1 MPAKIVLTI
10 TQGQLS
16 GTQYVYEEREVC
28 TIGRHRDCNVRLPSD
43 AAHAQVSRYHCL
55 LDINPPSIRVRDL
68 GSGNGT
74 YVNGQR
80 VGFQQESID
89 QQPERLERDLV
100 DGDLLQIG
108 YTAFEVRIE
117 DTSSAS
123 SMLSQSLETQAKRSK
138 FILPDNRQAADNL
151 LALAAGDHPSL
162 AGIRGY
168 TIIKILGAGKCGA
181 VYLAQNDRTEEMVAL
196 KVMLPQVA
204 VNDRAVKMF
213 IREMANTQVLHHP
226 NVVRTI
232 DYGEAEN
239 IFYFTMECCHE
250 GSVSDFIVNQGG
262 KIPLKI
268 AISITLQVL
277 AGLEYTHNAV
287 LPAVRLADGSI
298 GEGQGLVHRDLKP
311 ANIFLQ
317 RVGDKTLAKIG
328 DYGLAKAFELAGMS
342 GQTMTGQGGVM
353 GTPSFMSRQQ
363 LLNTKYVQP
372 AVDVWA
378 TAACLYNML
387 TGVPPRN
394 FGKRD
399 PLQVILR
406 DEAVPILE
414 RDPNIPKP
422 LAAVI
427 DRALWEDPRNH
438 HDIFYKRAIDF
449 RNALA
454 EALSQ

>member
-16 GTQYVYEEREVC
+16 GTQYVYEDREVC
-28 TIGRHRDCNVRLPSD
+28 TIGRHKDCNVRLPSD

-55 LDINPPSIRVRDL
+55 LDINPPFIRVRDL

-80 VGFQQESID
+80 VGSQQKSAHQGAD
-89 QQPERLERDLV
+89 GLERDLV

-108 YTAFEVRIE
+108 YTAFEVKIE
-117 DTSSAS
+117 DTGSAS
-123 SMLSQSLETQAKRSK
+123 SVLSRSQ
-138 FILPDNRQAADNL
+138 FVPSDHRQAANDL
-151 LALAAGDHPSL
+151 LSLAAGDHPSL

-168 TIIKILGAGKCGA
+168 TIVKLLGAGKCGA
-181 VYLAQNDRTEEMVAL
+181 VYLAKNDHTEEMVAL
-196 KVMLPQVA
+196 KVMLPQIA

-213 IREMANTQVLHHP
+213 IREMANTQSLHHP

-232 DYGEAEN
+232 DYGEAKN

-250 GSVSDFIVNQGG
+250 GNVADFIVSQGG

-287 LPAVRLADGSI
+287 LPAIRLADGSI

-317 RVGDKTLAKIG
+317 RNGDKTLAKIG

-353 GTPSFMSRQQ
+353 GTPSYMSRQQ

-387 TGVPPRN
+387 TGLPPRN

-399 PLQVILR
+399 PLQVILQ
-406 DEAVPILE
+406 DGAVPILE
-414 RDPNIPKP
+414 RDPSIPKP

-427 DRALWEDPRNH
+427 DRALQEDQNNH

-454 EALSQ
+454 AALTQ

>member
-16 GTQYVYEEREVC
+16 GTQYVYEDREVC
-28 TIGRHRDCNVRLPSD
+28 TIGRHKDCNVRLPSD

-80 VGFQQESID
+80 IGSQQKSANQVAD
-89 QQPERLERDLV
+89 GLERDLV

-108 YTAFEVRIE
+108 YTAFEVKIE
-117 DTSSAS
+117 DTGSAS
-123 SMLSQSLETQAKRSK
+123 SVLSRSQ
-138 FILPDNRQAADNL
+138 FVPPDNRQAANDL
-151 LALAAGDHPSL
+151 LSLAAGDHPSL

-168 TIIKILGAGKCGA
+168 TIVKLLGAGKCGA
-181 VYLAQNDRTEEMVAL
+181 VYLAQSDRTEEMVAL
-196 KVMLPQVA
+196 KVMLPQIA

-213 IREMANTQVLHHP
+213 IREMSNTQSLRHP

-232 DYGEAEN
+232 DYGEAKN

-250 GSVSDFIVNQGG
+250 GNVADFIVSQGG

-277 AGLEYTHNAV
+277 AGLEYTHNTV
-287 LPAVRLADGSI
+287 LPAIRLADGSI

-317 RVGDKTLAKIG
+317 RSGDKTLAKIG

-353 GTPSFMSRQQ
+353 GTPSYMSRQQ

-387 TGVPPRN
+387 TGVPPRK

-399 PLQVILR
+399 PLQVILQ
-406 DEAVPILE
+406 DGAVPILE
-414 RDPNIPKP
+414 RDPSIPKP
-422 LAAVI
+422 LAEVI
-427 DRALWEDPRNH
+427 DRALREDHDNH

>member
-10 TQGQLS
+10 TQGELS
-16 GTQYVYEEREVC
+16 GTQYVYEDREVC
-28 TIGRHRDCNVRLPSD
+28 TIGRHKDCNVRLPSD

-55 LDINPPSIRVRDL
+55 LDINPPAIRVRDL

-80 VGFQQESID
+80 VGSQQKSTNQGAD
-89 QQPERLERDLV
+89 GLERDLV
-100 DGDLLQIG
+100 DGDLLQVG
-108 YTAFEVRIE
+108 YTAFQVKIE
-117 DTSSAS
+117 DTGSAS
-123 SMLSQSLETQAKRSK
+123 SVLSRAK
-138 FILPDNRQAADNL
+138 FVPPDNRQAANDL
-151 LALAAGDHPSL
+151 LSLAAGDHPSL

-168 TIIKILGAGKCGA
+168 TIVKLLGAGKCGA
-181 VYLAQNDRTEEMVAL
+181 VYLAQNDSNEEMVAL
-196 KVMLPQVA
+196 KVMLPQIA

-213 IREMANTQVLHHP
+213 IREMANTQSLRHP

-232 DYGEAEN
+232 DYGEAKN

-250 GSVSDFIVNQGG
+250 GSVADFIVSQGG

-287 LPAVRLADGSI
+287 LPAIRLADGSI

-317 RVGDKTLAKIG
+317 RNGDKTLAKIG

-353 GTPSFMSRQQ
+353 GTPSYMSRQQ

-399 PLQVILR
+399 PLQVILQ
-406 DEAVPILE
+406 DGAVPILE
-414 RDPNIPKP
+414 RDPSIPKP
-422 LAAVI
+422 LAEVI
-427 DRALWEDPRNH
+427 DRALKEDQNNH
-438 HDIFYKRAIDF
+438 HDIFYKRAINF

>member
-1 MPAKIVLTI
+1 MPAKVVLTI

-16 GTQYVYEEREVC
+16 GTKYTYEDREVC
-28 TIGRHRDCNVRLPSD
+28 TIGRHKDCNVRLPSD
-43 AAHAQVSRYHCL
+43 ADHAQVSRYHCL
-55 LDINPPSIRVRDL
+55 LDINPPFIRVRDL

-74 YVNGQR
+74 YVNGKR
-80 VGFQQESID
+80 VGAQTK
-89 QQPERLERDLV
+89 PEEKSPDTLERDLV

-108 YTAFEVRIE
+108 YTAFQVNIE
-117 DTSSAS
+117 DTENADN
-123 SMLSQSLETQAKRSK
+123 LLARSQFTA
-138 FILPDNRQAADNL
+138 PDNRQAADNL

-168 TIIKILGAGKCGA
+168 TIVKLLGSGKCGA
-181 VYLAQNDRTEEMVAL
+181 VYLAQNDATEEMVAL
-196 KVMLPQVA
+196 KVMLPQMA

-213 IREMANTQVLHHP
+213 IREMSNTQALRHP
-226 NVVRTI
+226 NVVRTFE
-232 DYGEAEN
+232 YGEAEN
-239 IFYFTMECCHE
+239 IFYFTMECCLE
-250 GSVSDFIVNQGG
+250 GNVSDFIQRQGG
-262 KIPLKI
+262 KVPLKI

-287 LPAVRLADGSI
+287 FPAVRLADGSI

-311 ANIFLQ
+311 ANIFLS
-317 RVGDKTLAKIG
+317 RTGDKTLAKIG

-342 GQTMTGQGGVM
+342 GQTLTGQKGVM

-378 TAACLYNML
+378 AAACLYNML
-387 TGVPPRN
+387 TGTPPRN

-399 PLQVILR
+399 PLQVILL
-406 DEAVPILE
+406 DGAVPILE
-414 RDPNIPKP
+414 REPNLPP
-422 LAAVI
+422 ALAKVI
-427 DRALWEDPRNH
+427 DQALFEDPKNH

-449 RNALA
+449 RNALG
-454 EALSQ
+454 EALGK

>member
-16 GTQYVYEEREVC
+16 GTQYVYEDREVC
-28 TIGRHRDCNVRLPSD
+28 TIGRHRDCNIRLPSD

-80 VGFQQESID
+80 VGSQQKLAPGVEG
-89 QQPERLERDLV
+89 LERDLL
-100 DGDLLQIG
+100 DGDLLQVG
-108 YTAFEVRIE
+108 YTAFAVKIE
-117 DTSSAS
+117 DTDTAS
-123 SMLSQSLETQAKRSK
+123 SLLSRSK
-138 FILPDNRQAADNL
+138 FVPADNRQAANDL
-151 LALAAGDHPSL
+151 LSLAAGDHPSL

-168 TIIKILGAGKCGA
+168 TIVKLLGAGKCGA
-181 VYLAQNDRTEEMVAL
+181 VYLAQNDRNEEMVAL
-196 KVMLPQVA
+196 KVMLPQIA

-213 IREMANTQVLHHP
+213 IREMANTQSLRHP

-232 DYGEAEN
+232 DYGEAKN
-239 IFYFTMECCHE
+239 IFYFTMECCYE
-250 GSVSDFIVNQGG
+250 GSVSDFIVSRGG

-287 LPAVRLADGSI
+287 LPAIRLADGSI

-317 RVGDKTLAKIG
+317 RTGDKTLAKIG

-387 TGVPPRN
+387 TGLPPRN
-394 FGKRD
+394 FGRRD
-399 PLQVILR
+399 PLQVILQ
-406 DEAVPILE
+406 DQAVPILE

-427 DRALWEDPRNH
+427 DRALWEDPDNH

>member
-16 GTQYVYEEREVC
+16 GTQYVYEDREVC
-28 TIGRHRDCNVRLPSD
+28 TIGRHKDCNVRLPSD

-55 LDINPPSIRVRDL
+55 LDINPPAIRVRDL

-80 VGFQQESID
+80 VGSQQKSANQGAD
-89 QQPERLERDLV
+89 GLERDLV

-108 YTAFEVRIE
+108 YTAFEVKIE
-117 DTSSAS
+117 DTGSAS
-123 SMLSQSLETQAKRSK
+123 SVLSRSK
-138 FILPDNRQAADNL
+138 FVPPDNRQAANDL
-151 LALAAGDHPSL
+151 LSLAAGDHPSL

-168 TIIKILGAGKCGA
+168 TIVKLLGAGKCGA

-196 KVMLPQVA
+196 KVMLPQIA

-213 IREMANTQVLHHP
+213 IREMANTQSLRHP

-232 DYGEAEN
+232 DYGEAKN

-250 GSVSDFIVNQGG
+250 GSVADFIVSQGG

-287 LPAVRLADGSI
+287 LPAIRLADGSI

-317 RVGDKTLAKIG
+317 RSGDKTLAKIG

-353 GTPSFMSRQQ
+353 GTPSYMSRQQ

-387 TGVPPRN
+387 TGVPPRK

-399 PLQVILR
+399 PLQVILQ
-406 DEAVPILE
+406 DGAVPILE
-414 RDPNIPKP
+414 RDPSIPKP
-422 LAAVI
+422 LAEVI
-427 DRALWEDPRNH
+427 DRALWEDPNNH

>member
-1 MPAKIVLTI
+1 MPAKVVLTI

-16 GTQYVYEEREVC
+16 GTKYTYEDREVC
-28 TIGRHRDCNVRLPSD
+28 TIGRHKDCNVRLPSD
-43 AAHAQVSRYHCL
+43 ADHAQVSRYHCL
-55 LDINPPSIRVRDL
+55 LDINPPFIRVRDL

-74 YVNGQR
+74 YVNGKR
-80 VGFQQESID
+80 VGAKAEEKSPES
-89 QQPERLERDLV
+89 LERDLV

-108 YTAFEVRIE
+108 YTAFQVNIE
-117 DTSSAS
+117 DTENADN
-123 SMLSQSLETQAKRSK
+123 LLARSQFTP
-138 FILPDNRQAADNL
+138 PDNRQAADNL

-168 TIIKILGAGKCGA
+168 TIVKLLGSGKCGA

-196 KVMLPQVA
+196 KVMLPQMA

-213 IREMANTQVLHHP
+213 IREMSNTQALRHP
-226 NVVRTI
+226 NVVRTFE
-232 DYGEAEN
+232 YGEAEN
-239 IFYFTMECCHE
+239 IFYFTMESCLE
-250 GSVSDFIVNQGG
+250 GNVSDFIQRQGG
-262 KIPLKI
+262 KVPLNI

-311 ANIFLQ
+311 ANIFLS
-317 RVGDKTLAKIG
+317 RTGDKTLAKIG

-342 GQTMTGQGGVM
+342 GQTLTGQKGVM

-378 TAACLYNML
+378 AAACLYNML

-399 PLQVILR
+399 PLQVILLDR
-406 DEAVPILE
+406 AVPILE
-414 RDPNIPKP
+414 REPNLPP
-422 LAAVI
+422 ALAKVI
-427 DRALWEDPRNH
+427 DQALFEDPSNH

-449 RNALA
+449 RNALG
-454 EALSQ
+454 EALGK

>member
-1 MPAKIVLTI
+1 MSAKIVLTI
-10 TQGQLS
+10 TQGELS
-16 GTQYVYEEREVC
+16 GTQYVYEDREVC

-80 VGFQQESID
+80 VGSQQKSPGAD
-89 QQPERLERDLV
+89 GLERDLV
-100 DGDLLQIG
+100 DGDLLQVG
-108 YTAFEVRIE
+108 YTAFAIKVE
-117 DTSSAS
+117 DTGTAS
-123 SMLSQSLETQAKRSK
+123 SILSRSK
-138 FILPDNRQAADNL
+138 FVPSDNRQSADDL
-151 LALAAGDHPSL
+151 LSLAAGDHPSL
-162 AGIRGY
+162 VGIRGY
-168 TIIKILGAGKCGA
+168 TIVKLLGAGKCGA
-181 VYLAQNDRTEEMVAL
+181 VYLAQNDHTEEMVAL
-196 KVMLPQVA
+196 KVMLPQIA

-213 IREMANTQVLHHP
+213 IREMANTQSLRHP

-232 DYGEAEN
+232 DYGEANN

-250 GSVSDFIVNQGG
+250 GSVADFIVSQGG
-262 KIPLKI
+262 KVPLKI

-287 LPAVRLADGSI
+287 LPAIRLADGSI

-317 RVGDKTLAKIG
+317 RSGDKTLAKIG

-353 GTPSFMSRQQ
+353 GTPSYMSRQQ

-378 TAACLYNML
+378 AAACLYNML

-399 PLQVILR
+399 PLQVILQ
-406 DEAVPILE
+406 DGAVPILK
-414 RDPNIPKP
+414 RDPSIPKP

-427 DRALWEDPRNH
+427 DQALWEDQNNH

-454 EALSQ
+454 AALS

>member
-1 MPAKIVLTI
+1 MPAKVVLTI

-16 GTQYVYEEREVC
+16 GTKYTYEDREVC
-28 TIGRHRDCNVRLPSD
+28 TIGRHKDCNVRLPSD
-43 AAHAQVSRYHCL
+43 AEHAQVSRYHCL
-55 LDINPPSIRVRDL
+55 LDINPPFIRVRDL

-80 VGFQQESID
+80 VGAQAQEKT
-89 QQPERLERDLV
+89 PETLERDLV

-108 YTAFEVRIE
+108 YTAFQVNIE
-117 DTSSAS
+117 DTENADN
-123 SMLSQSLETQAKRSK
+123 LLARSQFTP
-138 FILPDNRQAADNL
+138 PDNRQAADNL

-168 TIIKILGAGKCGA
+168 TIVKLLGSGKCGA
-181 VYLAQNDRTEEMVAL
+181 VYLAQNDANEEMVAL
-196 KVMLPQVA
+196 KVMLPQMA

-213 IREMANTQVLHHP
+213 IREMSNTQALRHP
-226 NVVRTI
+226 NVVRTFE
-232 DYGEAEN
+232 YGEAEN
-239 IFYFTMECCHE
+239 IFYFTMECCLE
-250 GSVSDFIVNQGG
+250 GNVSDFIQRQGG
-262 KIPLKI
+262 KVPLNI

-311 ANIFLQ
+311 ANIFLS
-317 RVGDKTLAKIG
+317 RTGDKTLAKIG

-342 GQTMTGQGGVM
+342 GQTLTGQKGVM

-378 TAACLYNML
+378 AAACLYNML

-399 PLQVILR
+399 PLQVILL
-406 DEAVPILE
+406 DGAVPILE
-414 RDPNIPKP
+414 REPNLSPT
-422 LAAVI
+422 LAKVI
-427 DRALWEDPRNH
+427 DQALFEDPSNH

-449 RNALA
+449 RNALG
-454 EALSQ
+454 EALGK

>member
-16 GTQYVYEEREVC
+16 GTQYVYEDREVC
-28 TIGRHRDCNVRLPSD
+28 TIGRHKDCNVRLPSD

-55 LDINPPSIRVRDL
+55 LDINPPFIRVRDL

-80 VGFQQESID
+80 VGSQQQAPQGAEG
-89 QQPERLERDLV
+89 LERDLV

-108 YTAFEVRIE
+108 YTAFEIKIE
-117 DTSSAS
+117 DTGSVSNV
-123 SMLSQSLETQAKRSK
+123 LSRSK
-138 FILPDNRQAADNL
+138 FVPPDNRQAANDL
-151 LALAAGDHPSL
+151 LSLAAGDHPSL

-168 TIIKILGAGKCGA
+168 TIVKLLGAGKCGA

-196 KVMLPQVA
+196 KVMLPQIA

-213 IREMANTQVLHHP
+213 IREMANTQSLRHP

-232 DYGEAEN
+232 DYGEAKN

-250 GSVSDFIVNQGG
+250 GSVADFIVSQGG

-287 LPAVRLADGSI
+287 LPAIRLADGSI

-317 RVGDKTLAKIG
+317 RNGDKTLAKIG

-353 GTPSFMSRQQ
+353 GTPSYMSRQQ

-372 AVDVWA
+372 SVDVWA

-387 TGVPPRN
+387 TGLPPRK

-399 PLQVILR
+399 PLQVILQ

-414 RDPNIPKP
+414 RDPSIPKP
-422 LAAVI
+422 LAKVI
-427 DRALWEDPRNH
+427 DQALWEDPNNH

>member
-1 MPAKIVLTI
+1 MPTKVILTI
-10 TQGQLS
+10 TKGQLS
-16 GTQYVYEEREVC
+16 GTQYVYEDREVC
-28 TIGRHRDCNVRLPSD
+28 TIGRHKDCNVRLPSD
-43 AAHAQVSRYHCL
+43 ADHAQVSRYHCL
-55 LDINPPSIRVRDL
+55 LDINPPFIRVRDL

-80 VGFQQESID
+80 VGD
-89 QQPERLERDLV
+89 QSKSVEKGTDNLERDLV

-108 YTAFEVRIE
+108 YTAFEVKIE
-117 DTSSAS
+117 DTADAAS
-123 SMLSQSLETQAKRSK
+123 LLTRSK
-138 FILPDNRQAADNL
+138 FAAPENRQAADDL

-168 TIIKILGAGKCGA
+168 TIVKLLGSGKCGA
-181 VYLAQNDRTEEMVAL
+181 VYLAQCDLTQEMVAL
-196 KVMLPQVA
+196 KVMLPQIA

-213 IREMANTQVLHHP
+213 IREMSNTQVLRHP
-226 NVVRTI
+226 NVVQTFN
-232 DYGEAEN
+232 YGEAEN
-239 IFYFTMECCHE
+239 IFYFTMECCLE
-250 GSVSDFIVNQGG
+250 GNVSDFIERQGG

-311 ANIFLQ
+311 ANIFLS
-317 RVGDKTLAKIG
+317 RTGDKTLAKIG

-342 GQTMTGQGGVM
+342 GQTLTGQKGVM

-378 TAACLYNML
+378 AAACLYNML
-387 TGVPPRN
+387 TGSPPRN
-394 FGKRD
+394 FGKSD
-399 PLQVILR
+399 PLQVILQ
-406 DEAVPILE
+406 DGAVPILE
-414 RDPNIPKP
+414 RDPMIPKP

-427 DRALWEDPRNH
+427 DKALWEDPNNH
-438 HDIFYKRAIDF
+438 HDIFYKRAIDL
-449 RNALA
+449 RNALG
-454 EALSQ
+454 EALTQ

>member
-16 GTQYVYEEREVC
+16 GTQYVYEDREVC
-28 TIGRHRDCNVRLPSD
+28 TIGRHKDCNVRLPSD

-55 LDINPPSIRVRDL
+55 LDINPPFIRVRDL

-80 VGFQQESID
+80 VGSQQKA
-89 QQPERLERDLV
+89 PEGADGLERDLV

-108 YTAFEVRIE
+108 YTAFEVKIE
-117 DTSSAS
+117 DTGSAS
-123 SMLSQSLETQAKRSK
+123 SVLSRSQ
-138 FILPDNRQAADNL
+138 FVPPDNRQAANDL
-151 LALAAGDHPSL
+151 LSLAAGDHPSL

-168 TIIKILGAGKCGA
+168 TIVKLLGAGKCGA

-196 KVMLPQVA
+196 KVMLPQIA

-213 IREMANTQVLHHP
+213 IREMSNTQSLRHP

-232 DYGEAEN
+232 DYGEAKN

-250 GSVSDFIVNQGG
+250 GSVADFIVSQGG

-287 LPAVRLADGSI
+287 LPAIRLADGSI

-317 RVGDKTLAKIG
+317 RSGDKTLAKIG

-353 GTPSFMSRQQ
+353 GTPSYMSRQQ

-387 TGVPPRN
+387 TGLPPRK

-399 PLQVILR
+399 PLQVILQ

-414 RDPNIPKP
+414 RDPSIPKP
-422 LAAVI
+422 LAEVI
-427 DRALWEDPRNH
+427 DRALWEDPNNH

>member
-16 GTQYVYEEREVC
+16 GTQYVYEDREVC
-28 TIGRHRDCNVRLPSD
+28 TIGRHKDCNVRLPSD
-43 AAHAQVSRYHCL
+43 ADHAQVSRYHCL
-55 LDINPPSIRVRDL
+55 LDINPPFIRVRDL

-80 VGFQQESID
+80 VGSQQKAANSGNEG
-89 QQPERLERDLV
+89 PERELV

-108 YTAFEVRIE
+108 FTAFAVKIE
-117 DTSSAS
+117 DTGSAS
-123 SMLSQSLETQAKRSK
+123 SVLSRSE
-138 FILPDNRQAADNL
+138 FVPPSNRQAANDL
-151 LALAAGDHPSL
+151 LSLAAGDHPSL
-162 AGIRGY
+162 TGIRGY
-168 TIIKILGAGKCGA
+168 TIVKLLGAGKCGA
-181 VYLAQNDRTEEMVAL
+181 VYLAQNDHTAEMVAL
-196 KVMLPQVA
+196 KVMLPQIA

-213 IREMANTQVLHHP
+213 IREMANTQSLHHP

-232 DYGEAEN
+232 DYGEAKN

-250 GSVSDFIVNQGG
+250 GSVADFIVNQGG

-317 RVGDKTLAKIG
+317 RSGDKTLAKIG

-353 GTPSFMSRQQ
+353 GTPSYMSRQQ

-399 PLQVILR
+399 TLQVILQ
-406 DEAVPILE
+406 DGAVPILK
-414 RDPNIPKP
+414 RDPSIPKP

-427 DRALWEDPRNH
+427 DQALQEDQNNH

-454 EALSQ
+454 AALSQ

>member
-43 AAHAQVSRYHCL
+43 AEHAQVSRYHCL
-55 LDINPPSIRVRDL
+55 LDINPPAIRVRDL

-80 VGFQQESID
+80 VGSHQKSVPGMEG
-89 QQPERLERDLV
+89 LERDLV

-108 YTAFEVRIE
+108 YTAFKVQIE
-117 DTSSAS
+117 DTGSVSSL
-123 SMLSQSLETQAKRSK
+123 LSRSPETLTKQSK
-138 FILPDNRQAADNL
+138 FVPPNNRQAANNL
-151 LALAAGDHPSL
+151 LSLAAGDHPSL

-168 TIIKILGAGKCGA
+168 TIVKLLGSGKCGA

-213 IREMANTQVLHHP
+213 IREMANTQSLHHP

-250 GSVSDFIVNQGG
+250 GSIADFILSQGG
-262 KIPLKI
+262 KVPLKI

-287 LPAVRLADGSI
+287 LPAIRLADGSI

-317 RVGDKTLAKIG
+317 RNGNKTIAKIG

-353 GTPSFMSRQQ
+353 GTPSYMSRQQ

-378 TAACLYNML
+378 TAACLYNMV
-387 TGVPPRN
+387 TGLPPRN
-394 FGKRD
+394 FGRRD
-399 PLQVILR
+399 PLQVILQ
-406 DEAVPILE
+406 DEAIPILE
-414 RDPNIPKP
+414 RDPSIPKP

-427 DRALWEDPRNH
+427 DRALWEDPNNH

>member
-16 GTQYVYEEREVC
+16 GTQYVYEDREVC
-28 TIGRHRDCNVRLPSD
+28 TIGRHKDCNVRLPSD

-55 LDINPPSIRVRDL
+55 LDINPPFIRVRDL

-80 VGFQQESID
+80 VGSQQKA
-89 QQPERLERDLV
+89 PEGADGLERDLV

-108 YTAFEVRIE
+108 YTAFEVKIE
-117 DTSSAS
+117 DTGSAS
-123 SMLSQSLETQAKRSK
+123 SVLSRSQ
-138 FILPDNRQAADNL
+138 FVPPDNRQAANDL
-151 LALAAGDHPSL
+151 LSLAAGDHPSL

-168 TIIKILGAGKCGA
+168 TIVKLLGAGKCGA

-196 KVMLPQVA
+196 KVMLPQIA

-213 IREMANTQVLHHP
+213 IREMSNTQSLRHP

-232 DYGEAEN
+232 DYGEAKN

-250 GSVSDFIVNQGG
+250 GSVADFIVSQGG

-287 LPAVRLADGSI
+287 LPAIRLADGSI

-317 RVGDKTLAKIG
+317 RSGDKTLAKIG

-353 GTPSFMSRQQ
+353 GTPSYMSRQQ

-387 TGVPPRN
+387 TGLPPRK

-399 PLQVILR
+399 PLQVILQ

-414 RDPNIPKP
+414 RDPSIPKP
-422 LAAVI
+422 LAEVI
-427 DRALWEDPRNH
+427 DRALWEDPSNH

>member
-28 TIGRHRDCNVRLPSD
+28 TIGRHKDCNVRLPSD

-55 LDINPPSIRVRDL
+55 LDINPPAIRVRDL

-80 VGFQQESID
+80 IGSQQKSANQD
-89 QQPERLERDLV
+89 ADRLERDLV

-108 YTAFEVRIE
+108 YTAFEVKIE
-117 DTSSAS
+117 DTGTAS
-123 SMLSQSLETQAKRSK
+123 SVLSRAKFK
-138 FILPDNRQAADNL
+138 PADNRQAADNL
-151 LALAAGDHPSL
+151 LSLAAGDHPSL

-168 TIIKILGAGKCGA
+168 TIVKLLGAGKCGA

-196 KVMLPQVA
+196 KVMLPQIA

-213 IREMANTQVLHHP
+213 IREMANTQALRHP

-232 DYGEAEN
+232 DYGEAKN

-250 GSVSDFIVNQGG
+250 GSVADFIMSQGG

-277 AGLEYTHNAV
+277 AGLEYTHSAV
-287 LPAVRLADGSI
+287 LPAIRLADGSI

-317 RVGDKTLAKIG
+317 RNGDKTLAKIG

-353 GTPSFMSRQQ
+353 GTPSYMSRQQ

-399 PLQVILR
+399 PLQVILQ
-406 DEAVPILE
+406 DGAVPILE
-414 RDPNIPKP
+414 RDSSIPRP

-427 DRALWEDPRNH
+427 DRALQEDQNNH

-454 EALSQ
+454 KALSQ

>member
-10 TQGQLS
+10 TQGELS
-16 GTQYVYEEREVC
+16 GTQYVYEDREVC
-28 TIGRHRDCNVRLPSD
+28 TIGRHKDCNVRLPSD

-55 LDINPPSIRVRDL
+55 LDINPPAIRVRDL

-80 VGFQQESID
+80 VGSQQKSTNQGAD
-89 QQPERLERDLV
+89 GLERDLV
-100 DGDLLQIG
+100 DGDLIQVG
-108 YTAFEVRIE
+108 YTAFEVKIE
-117 DTSSAS
+117 DTGSAS
-123 SMLSQSLETQAKRSK
+123 SVLSRSK
-138 FILPDNRQAADNL
+138 FVPPDNRQAANDL
-151 LALAAGDHPSL
+151 LSLAAGDHPSL

-168 TIIKILGAGKCGA
+168 TIVKLLGAGKCGA
-181 VYLAQNDRTEEMVAL
+181 VYLAQNDSTEEMVAL
-196 KVMLPQVA
+196 KVMLPQIA

-213 IREMANTQVLHHP
+213 IREMANTQSLRHP

-232 DYGEAEN
+232 DYGEAKN

-250 GSVSDFIVNQGG
+250 GSVADFIVSQGG

-287 LPAVRLADGSI
+287 LPAIRLADGSI

-317 RVGDKTLAKIG
+317 RNGDKTLAKIG

-353 GTPSFMSRQQ
+353 GTPSYMSRQQ

-399 PLQVILR
+399 PLQVILQ
-406 DEAVPILE
+406 DGAVPILE
-414 RDPNIPKP
+414 RNPSIPKP
-422 LAAVI
+422 LAEVI
-427 DRALWEDPRNH
+427 DRALREDQNNH

>member
-16 GTQYVYEEREVC
+16 GTQYVYEDREVC
-28 TIGRHRDCNVRLPSD
+28 TIGRHKDCNVRLPSD

-55 LDINPPSIRVRDL
+55 LDINPPFIRVRDL

-80 VGFQQESID
+80 VGSQQQAPQGAEG
-89 QQPERLERDLV
+89 LERDLV

-108 YTAFEVRIE
+108 YTAFEIKIE
-117 DTSSAS
+117 DTGSVSNV
-123 SMLSQSLETQAKRSK
+123 LSRSK
-138 FILPDNRQAADNL
+138 FVPPDNRQAANDL
-151 LALAAGDHPSL
+151 LSLAAGDHPSL

-168 TIIKILGAGKCGA
+168 TIVKLLGAGKCGA

-196 KVMLPQVA
+196 KVMLPQIA

-213 IREMANTQVLHHP
+213 IREMANTQSLRHP

-232 DYGEAEN
+232 DYGEAKN

-250 GSVSDFIVNQGG
+250 GSVADFIVSQGG

-287 LPAVRLADGSI
+287 LPAIRLADGSI

-317 RVGDKTLAKIG
+317 RNGDKTLAKIG

-353 GTPSFMSRQQ
+353 GTPSYMSRQQ

-372 AVDVWA
+372 SVDVWA

-387 TGVPPRN
+387 TGLPPRQ

-399 PLQVILR
+399 PLQVILQ

-414 RDPNIPKP
+414 RDPSIPKP
-422 LAAVI
+422 LAEVI
-427 DRALWEDPRNH
+427 DQALWEDPNNH

-454 EALSQ
+454 KALSQ

>member
-16 GTQYVYEEREVC
+16 GTQYVYEDREVC
-28 TIGRHRDCNVRLPSD
+28 TIGRHKDCNVRLPSD

-55 LDINPPSIRVRDL
+55 LDINPPFIRVRDL

-80 VGFQQESID
+80 VGSQQQAPQGAEG
-89 QQPERLERDLV
+89 LERDLV

-108 YTAFEVRIE
+108 YTAFEIKIE
-117 DTSSAS
+117 DTGSVSNV
-123 SMLSQSLETQAKRSK
+123 LSRSK
-138 FILPDNRQAADNL
+138 FVPPDNRQAANDL
-151 LALAAGDHPSL
+151 LSLAAGDHPSL

-168 TIIKILGAGKCGA
+168 TIVKLLGAGKCGA

-196 KVMLPQVA
+196 KVMLPQIA

-213 IREMANTQVLHHP
+213 IREMANTQSLRHP

-232 DYGEAEN
+232 DYGEAKN

-250 GSVSDFIVNQGG
+250 GSVADFIVSQGG

-287 LPAVRLADGSI
+287 LPAIRLADGSI

-317 RVGDKTLAKIG
+317 RNGDKTLAKIG

-353 GTPSFMSRQQ
+353 GTPSYMSRQQ

-372 AVDVWA
+372 SVDVWA

-387 TGVPPRN
+387 TGLPPRQ

-399 PLQVILR
+399 PLQVILQ

-414 RDPNIPKP
+414 RDPSIPKP
-422 LAAVI
+422 LAKVI
-427 DRALWEDPRNH
+427 DQALWEDPNNH

>member
-1 MPAKIVLTI
+1 MPAKVVLTI

-16 GTQYVYEEREVC
+16 GTKYTYEDREVC
-28 TIGRHRDCNVRLPSD
+28 TIGRHKDCNVRLPSD
-43 AAHAQVSRYHCL
+43 ADHAQVSRYHCL
-55 LDINPPSIRVRDL
+55 LDINPPFIRVRDL

-74 YVNGQR
+74 YVNGKR
-80 VGFQQESID
+80 VGAQTK
-89 QQPERLERDLV
+89 PEEKSPDTLERDLV

-108 YTAFEVRIE
+108 YTAFQVNIE
-117 DTSSAS
+117 DTENADN
-123 SMLSQSLETQAKRSK
+123 LLARSQFTA
-138 FILPDNRQAADNL
+138 PDNRQAADNL

-168 TIIKILGAGKCGA
+168 TIVKLLGSGKCGA
-181 VYLAQNDRTEEMVAL
+181 VYLAQNDATEEMVAL
-196 KVMLPQVA
+196 KVMLPQMA

-213 IREMANTQVLHHP
+213 IREMSNTQALRHP
-226 NVVRTI
+226 NVVRTFE
-232 DYGEAEN
+232 YGEAEN
-239 IFYFTMECCHE
+239 IFYFTMECCLE
-250 GSVSDFIVNQGG
+250 GNVSDFIQRQGG
-262 KIPLKI
+262 KVPLKI

-287 LPAVRLADGSI
+287 FPAVRLADGSI

-311 ANIFLQ
+311 ANIFLS
-317 RVGDKTLAKIG
+317 RTGDKTLAKIG

-342 GQTMTGQGGVM
+342 GQTLTGQKGVM

-378 TAACLYNML
+378 AAACLYNML
-387 TGVPPRN
+387 TGTPPRN

-399 PLQVILR
+399 PLQVILL
-406 DEAVPILE
+406 DGAVPILE
-414 RDPNIPKP
+414 REPNLPP
-422 LAAVI
+422 ALAKVI
-427 DRALWEDPRNH
+427 DRALFEDPKNH

-449 RNALA
+449 RNALG
-454 EALSQ
+454 EALGK

>member
-1 MPAKIVLTI
+1 MPAKVVLTI
-10 TQGQLS
+10 TKGQLS
-16 GTQYVYEEREVC
+16 GTQYIYEEREVC

-43 AAHAQVSRYHCL
+43 ADHAQVSRYHCL
-55 LDINPPSIRVRDL
+55 LDINPPLIRVRDL

-80 VGFQQESID
+80 VGAQNKTEDNKSAD
-89 QQPERLERDLV
+89 SLERDLV

-108 YTAFEVRIE
+108 YTAFEVKIE
-117 DTSSAS
+117 DTSTPAN
-123 SMLSQSLETQAKRSK
+123 MLSQSQFAPPE
-138 FILPDNRQAADNL
+138 NRQAADDL

-168 TIIKILGAGKCGA
+168 TIVKLLGSGKCGA
-181 VYLAQNDRTEEMVAL
+181 VYLAQNDLNEEMVAL

-213 IREMANTQVLHHP
+213 IREMSNTQALRHP

-232 DYGEAEN
+232 DYGEAKN

-250 GSVSDFIVNQGG
+250 GNVEDFIQRQGG
-262 KIPLKI
+262 KIPLNI

-311 ANIFLQ
+311 ANIFLN
-317 RVGDKTLAKIG
+317 RSGDKTLAKIG

-342 GQTMTGQGGVM
+342 GQTLTGQKGVM

-378 TAACLYNML
+378 AAACLYMML
-387 TGVPPRN
+387 TGSPPRE

-399 PLQVILR
+399 PLQVILQ
-406 DEAVPILE
+406 DGAVPILE
-414 RDPNIPKP
+414 REPNIPP
-422 LAAVI
+422 ALAAVI
-427 DRALWEDPRNH
+427 DQALQEDQSNH

-449 RNALA
+449 RNALG
-454 EALSQ
+454 EALGK

>member
-16 GTQYVYEEREVC
+16 GTQYVYEDREVC

-80 VGFQQESID
+80 IGSQQKSAD
-89 QQPERLERDLV
+89 QGADGLERDLV

-108 YTAFEVRIE
+108 YTAFEVKIE
-117 DTSSAS
+117 DTGSAS
-123 SMLSQSLETQAKRSK
+123 NVLSRSQ
-138 FILPDNRQAADNL
+138 FVPPDNRQAANDL
-151 LALAAGDHPSL
+151 LSLAAGDHPSL

-168 TIIKILGAGKCGA
+168 TIVKLLGAGKCGA
-181 VYLAQNDRTEEMVAL
+181 VYLAQNDHTEEMVAL
-196 KVMLPQVA
+196 KVMLPQIA

-213 IREMANTQVLHHP
+213 IREMANTQSLRHP

-232 DYGEAEN
+232 DYGEAKN

-250 GSVSDFIVNQGG
+250 GSVADFIVSQGG

-287 LPAVRLADGSI
+287 LPAIRLADGSI

-317 RVGDKTLAKIG
+317 RNGDKTLAKIG

-353 GTPSFMSRQQ
+353 GTPSYMSRQQ

-387 TGVPPRN
+387 TGLPPRN
-394 FGKRD
+394 FGRRD
-399 PLQVILR
+399 PLQVILQ
-406 DEAVPILE
+406 DGAVPILE
-414 RDPNIPKP
+414 RDPSIPKP

-427 DRALWEDPRNH
+427 DQALLEDQNNH

-454 EALSQ
+454 EALS